1 MSSLRLIENI
11 GFSDYFQNHHKKGLN
26 APWILTRL
34 LFIYKLKQKYYLN
47 SLRNLSDSVKVVIMI
62 NLISTAGK
70 KPIHGKH
77 LLSAFCPY
85 VLH

>member
-1 MSSLRLIENI
+1 MD
-11 GFSDYFQNHHKKGLN
+11 SDQIIVYLQAETKV
-26 APWILTRL
+26 
-34 LFIYKLKQKYYLN
+34 YLN